1 MAIKQML
8 EDSFTFTQE
17 QVKAFADST
26 GDNNPIHL
34 DEEYAAKSIF
44 GRRIVHG
51 MLSASV
57 FSKIFGTVYPGEG
70 TIYVKQSLT
79 FMAPIYVDENYTAR
93 ITLIE
98 FFDLKFKAIYKTE
111 ILDSKGDVK
120 LTGEATIINKSL
132 NTN

>member
-1 MAIKQML
+1 ML

-57 FSKIFGTVYPGEG
+57 FSKIFGTIYPGEG

-79 FMAPIYVDENYTAR
+79 FMAPVYVDENYTAR
-93 ITLIE
+93 ITLVE

-111 ILDSKGDVK
+111 ILDSNGDVK